1 MNIVFSMGK
10 TMILGLFRQ
19 WSIMHIRRVHAK
31 IPSRHWYSINTCS
44 SIYEVIFPS
53 YLDIQIKRLIPE

>member
-1 MNIVFSMGK
+1 MNIVFPMGK

-31 IPSRHWYSINTCS
+31 IPSRHWYSINS

-53 YLDIQIKRLIPE
+53 YLDTQIKRLIPE

>member
-1 MNIVFSMGK
+1 MNIVFPMGK

-31 IPSRHWYSINTCS
+31 IPSRHWYSINS
-44 SIYEVIFPS
+44 NF
-53 YLDIQIKRLIPE
+53 LFMRLFSPAIWIHK